1 MEGFTIVLVI
11 VFGILSLILFFKMW
25 AMCNDVYKIRRRL
38 FKEDRYKVGPEA
50 EDDLFK
56 SEIAEIKELI
66 FCGKIDDAKFALRSI
81 LYQFVLLKKEWS
93 DFPHR
98 FGVVYSTEWIIE
110 SNKRAERVIELLE
123 SIGEAIENK
132 EDFIIPINK

>member
-1 MEGFTIVLVI
+1 MEGSTIVLVI
-11 VFGILSLILFFKMW
+11 IFGILSLILFFKMW
-25 AMCNDVYKIRRRL
+25 AMCNDVRKIRRRL

-81 LYQFVLLKKEWS
+81 LYQFVLLKKEWT
-93 DFPHR
+93 DYPHR
-98 FGVVYSTEWIIE
+98 FGVMYSTEWTIE
-110 SNKRAERVIELLE
+110 SNKRVERVIELLE